1 MADNEARFALSM
13 NTSDLRDALNSVEL
27 GLGRQ
32 VGQILKAYA
41 APIAAEAA
49 TLAPFDPNH
58 DKNHAK
64 DGLPH
69 LRDTIR
75 QGGSSALAATIVSSH
90 PAASIFEWNDGV
102 TPAIAPRGVPLTIK
116 TVAMAHKAFEH
127 QRDRMAADVQDK
139 LDQLARK
146 YLDEPV

>member
-1 MADNEARFALSM
+1 MSEYEARFDLEL
-13 NTSDLRDALNSVEL
+13 NTRDLRDALNSVEL

-41 APIAAEAA
+41 APIAREAA
-49 TLAPFDPNH
+49 TLAPYDPNH
-58 DKNHAK
+58 DKNHAR

-116 TVAMAHKAFEH
+116 TVGMAHKAFEH
-127 QRDRMAADVQDK
+127 QRTRLERDVQDK

-146 YLDEPV
+146 YLGD

>member
-1 MADNEARFALSM
+1 MADPEAKFDLSL
-13 NTSDLRDALNSVEL
+13 NTRDLRDALNSVEV

-41 APIAAEAA
+41 APIAREAA
-49 TLAPFDPNH
+49 TLAPYDKNH
-58 DKNHAK
+58 DKNHAR

-75 QGGSSALAATIVSSH
+75 QGGSSALAATIVSNH
-90 PAASIFEWNDGV
+90 PAAAIFEWNDGV

-116 TVAMAHKAFEH
+116 TVAMAHRAFEH
-127 QRDRMAADVQDK
+127 QLPRLERDVQDK
-139 LDQLARK
+139 LDQVARK
-146 YLDEPV
+146 YLGD